1 MNFPFTPSIF
11 NHSFYTMTVQEET
24 PSPRSPVSPTRNNDD
39 EEERLASENTPT
51 QTTSPSSSVV
61 DDDDMTEINI
71 DGVGTIM
78 QNASH
83 FERIIDNIGRI
94 WTPVSLCFSIL
105 YFELSFLSPAEHVET
120 LPKLLF
126 L

>member
-1 MNFPFTPSIF
+1 ML
-11 NHSFYTMTVQEET
+11 
-24 PSPRSPVSPTRNNDD
+24 PTRNNDD
-39 EEERLASENTPT
+39 DEERLASDHIPT

-71 DGVGTIM
+71 DGVGTISGM
-78 QNASH
+78 QNSSH